1 MSLLIFG
8 DTIVSASDIV
18 EIEEKTITFSVKHT
32 KKNPKPKP
40 SGFFASLGYSDTI
53 TTYKDESFMCLILKV
68 KGGVQ
73 MRGKVSES
81 GSVSMHSNQL
91 YDFYTICN
99 NKKVIKLLQEDI
111 NEGNTD
117 KICEF
122 GNYFVYFGMLCYDNY
137 LKTNT
142 LIDESIKSKK
152 DFVDKYLF

>member
-1 MSLLIFG
+1 MGILLFG
-8 DTIVSASDIV
+8 NTIVDTTDIV
-18 EIEEKTITFSVKHT
+18 EIEEKEIVFSVEHT

-40 SGFFASLGYSDTI
+40 TGFFAKLAYSDTI
-53 TTYKDESFMCLILKV
+53 TYHEEESFSCIILKV

-81 GSVSMHSNQL
+81 GNVSMQSNQL

-99 NKKVIKLLQEDI
+99 SKRLIELLKQDI
-111 NEGNTD
+111 AEGKTD

-137 LKTNT
+137 LETNT
-142 LIDESIKSKK
+142 LLDESIKTKQ
-152 DFVDKYLF
+152 DFLSRYMY